1 MHYIHFTHNV
11 ISISTEAKHLSFAI
25 KTLDLVLSFFTLGR
39 SGTQQKT
46 CFALKISN

>member
-11 ISISTEAKHLSFAI
+11 ISISIEAKHLSFVI
-25 KTLDLVLSFFTLGR
+25 KTLNLVLSFFTLGR

-46 CFALKISN
+46 CFALKLGN